1 MNGSQKIKKR
11 ERDVNLRDLW
21 RTPLWLFR
29 AIEVYLG
36 VKFQVDVACNKD
48 NAILPDF
55 IGVERDALKS
65 SWGDPG
71 TVAFLNPPY
80 SKIKPWIDAAAR
92 EQANGITTVML
103 VPQSLDTQ
111 WYLDVKCS
119 ANQTVLIVGGRVAF
133 MEPDTTLG
141 LVEVRENTGG
151 SMLLVF
157 RGFCGA
163 AGHQTTEIDIG
174 VMKSLGA
181 YDPLTAKRKPRK
193 KPVKKASLPLNKK
206 KLKAL

>member
-11 ERDVNLRDLW
+11 ERDGNLRDLW
-21 RTPLWLFR
+21 RTPIWLFH

-36 VKFQVDVACNKD
+36 MKFQVDVACNKD

-65 SWGDPG
+65 SWGSAG
-71 TVAFLNPPY
+71 TIAFLNPPY

-92 EQANGITTVML
+92 EQANGVTTVML
-103 VPQSLDTQ
+103 VPQSFDTQ
-111 WYLDVKCS
+111 WYLDVKRN
-119 ANQTVLIVGGRVAF
+119 ANQTVLLVGGRVAF
-133 MEPDTTLG
+133 MEPDTNLS

-157 RGFCGA
+157 RGFCGE
-163 AGHQTTEIDIG
+163 AGHQTTEIGVG
-174 VMKSLGA
+174 VMKALGG

-193 KPVKKASLPLNKK
+193 KPAKKAKTPP
-206 KLKAL
+206 

>member
-11 ERDVNLRDLW
+11 ERDGSLRDLW
-21 RTPLWLFR
+21 RTPLWLFA
-29 AIEVYLG
+29 AIETYLG
-36 VKFQVDVACNKD
+36 LKFQVDVACNKD
-48 NAILPDF
+48 NALLPDF
-55 IGVERDALKS
+55 IGVEREALKS
-65 SWGDPG
+65 SWGAAG

-80 SKIKPWIDAAAR
+80 SKIKPWIDASAR
-92 EQANGITTVML
+92 EQANGVTTVML

-111 WYLDVKCS
+111 WYLDVKRN

-133 MEPDTTLG
+133 MEPDINLG

-163 AGHQTTEIDIG
+163 AGHQLTEIDIG
-174 VMKSLGA
+174 VMKALGG

-193 KPVKKASLPLNKK
+193 KKAKPP
-206 KLKAL
+206 

>member
-11 ERDVNLRDLW
+11 DRDDNLRDLW
-21 RTPLWLFR
+21 RTPAWLFN

-36 VKFQVDVACNKD
+36 TKFQVDVACNKD
-48 NAILPDF
+48 NALLPDF

-65 SWGDPG
+65 SWGTAG

-92 EQANGITTVML
+92 EQANGVTTVML
-103 VPQSLDTQ
+103 VPQSLDTR
-111 WYLDVKCS
+111 WYLDVKSS

-133 MEPDTTLG
+133 MEPDTNLG

-151 SMLLVF
+151 SMLLIF
-157 RGFCGA
+157 RGFCCE
-163 AGHQTTEIDIG
+163 AGHQTTEIDIN
-174 VMKSLGA
+174 VMKSLGG

-193 KPVKKASLPLNKK
+193 KPVKKAKPPLIEKI
-206 KLKAL
+206 LKEL

>member
-11 ERDVNLRDLW
+11 ERDGNLRDLW
-21 RTPLWLFR
+21 RTPIWLFH

-36 VKFQVDVACNKD
+36 MKFQVDVACNKD

-65 SWGDPG
+65 SWGSAG
-71 TVAFLNPPY
+71 TIAFLNPPY

-92 EQANGITTVML
+92 EQANGVTTVML

-111 WYLDVKCS
+111 WYLDVKRN
-119 ANQTVLIVGGRVAF
+119 ANQTVLLVGGRVAF
-133 MEPDTTLG
+133 MEPDTNLG

-157 RGFCGA
+157 RGFCGE
-163 AGHQTTEIDIG
+163 AGHQTIEIDIG
-174 VMKSLGA
+174 VMKALGG

-193 KPVKKASLPLNKK
+193 KPAKKAKTPLN
-206 KLKAL
+206 

>member
-1 MNGSQKIKKR
+1 MNGSQKIKNR
-11 ERDVNLRDLW
+11 ERDGNLRDLW
-21 RTPLWLFR
+21 RTPLWLFH
-29 AIEVYLG
+29 AFEVYLG
-36 VKFQVDVACNKD
+36 MKFQVDVACNKD

-65 SWGDPG
+65 SWCEAG
-71 TVAFLNPPY
+71 TIAFLNPPY

-92 EQANGITTVML
+92 EQVNGVTTVML
-103 VPQSLDTQ
+103 VPQSLATQ
-111 WYLDVKCS
+111 WYLDVKRS

-157 RGFCGA
+157 RGFYGA

-174 VMKSLGA
+174 VMKLLGG

-193 KPVKKASLPLNKK
+193 KPVKKASPPLNKK
-206 KLKAL
+206 TLKAL

>member
-1 MNGSQKIKKR
+1 MNGSQKIKNR
-11 ERDVNLRDLW
+11 ERDGSLRDLW
-21 RTPLWLFR
+21 RTPIWLFK

-36 VKFQVDVACNKD
+36 MKFQVDVACNKD
-48 NAILPDF
+48 NALLPDF

-65 SWGDPG
+65 SWGSPG
-71 TVAFLNPPY
+71 TTAFLNPPY
-80 SKIKPWIDAAAR
+80 SKIKPWIDAATR
-92 EQANGITTVML
+92 EQANGVTTVML

-111 WYLDVKCS
+111 WYLDVKRS

-133 MEPDTTLG
+133 MEPDTNLG

-157 RGFCGA
+157 RGFCGG

-174 VMKSLGA
+174 VMKSLGG

-193 KPVKKASLPLNKK
+193 KPVKKPLHPIMF
-206 KLKAL
+206 

>member
-1 MNGSQKIKKR
+1 M
-11 ERDVNLRDLW
+11 
-21 RTPLWLFR
+21 
-29 AIEVYLG
+29 
-36 VKFQVDVACNKD
+36 KFQVDVACNKD
-48 NAILPDF
+48 NALLPDF

-65 SWGDPG
+65 SWGSPG
-71 TVAFLNPPY
+71 TTAFLNPPY
-80 SKIKPWIDAAAR
+80 SKIKPWIDAATR
-92 EQANGITTVML
+92 EQANGVTTVML

-111 WYLDVKCS
+111 WYLDVKRS

-133 MEPDTTLG
+133 MEPDTNLG

-174 VMKSLGA
+174 VMKSLGG

-193 KPVKKASLPLNKK
+193 KPVKKSLPPIMF
-206 KLKAL
+206 

>member
-1 MNGSQKIKKR
+1 MNGSQKIKNR
-11 ERDVNLRDLW
+11 ERDGSLRDLW
-21 RTPLWLFR
+21 RTPIWLFK

-36 VKFQVDVACNKD
+36 MKFQVDVACNKD
-48 NAILPDF
+48 NALLPDF

-65 SWGDPG
+65 SWGSPG
-71 TVAFLNPPY
+71 TTAFLNPPY
-80 SKIKPWIDAAAR
+80 SKIKPWIDAATR
-92 EQANGITTVML
+92 EQANGVTTVML

-111 WYLDVKCS
+111 WYLDVKRS

-133 MEPDTTLG
+133 MEPDTNLG

-157 RGFCGA
+157 HGFCGA

-174 VMKSLGA
+174 VMKSLGG

-193 KPVKKASLPLNKK
+193 KPVKKPLHPIMF
-206 KLKAL
+206 

>member
-1 MNGSQKIKKR
+1 MWIMNGSQKFKKR
-11 ERDVNLRDLW
+11 ERDCNLRDLW
-21 RTPLWLFR
+21 RTPIWLFH

-36 VKFQVDVACNKD
+36 MKFQVDVACNKD

-65 SWGDPG
+65 SWGSAG
-71 TVAFLNPPY
+71 TIAFLNPPY

-92 EQANGITTVML
+92 EQANGVTTVML

-111 WYLDVKCS
+111 WYLDVKRN
-119 ANQTVLIVGGRVAF
+119 ANQTVLLVGGRVAF
-133 MEPDTTLG
+133 MEPDTNLG

-157 RGFCGA
+157 RGFCGE

-174 VMKSLGA
+174 VMKALGG

-193 KPVKKASLPLNKK
+193 KPAKKAKTPLN
-206 KLKAL
+206 